1 MALQLVHITDKGEV
15 RSSNQDSFC
24 ARISSFG
31 QETVALLVVCDGVGG
46 LQSGELAST
55 GAVRCFED
63 WFEQQLP
70 QIMGSELTETTVF
83 LSWHQMLENL
93 HNTLCEYAERS
104 AMQFGTTVSA
114 LLISSDR
121 LYWVQVGDSRIYL
134 DDGTGTEQLTKDQ
147 TLAMREVE
155 AGRLSPEAMQTDQRK
170 NILLQCLGYGKME
183 PVFQSRPR
191 PQRGAVALCSD
202 GFCHYLEE
210 KQIRRLLTETETR
223 EQLWQQMQK
232 TVEYCRAHGETDN
245 ITALVLKW
253 DGQEQKRSDS
263 AEWIEVWARL
273 SGEAAPE
280 EYDRELG
287 GIL

>member
-1 MALQLVHITDKGEV
+1 MALQLVHITDKGDV

-31 QETVALLVVCDGVGG
+31 QETVALLAVCDGVGG
-46 LQSGELAST
+46 LQAGELAST

-70 QIMGSELTETTVF
+70 QIMQSGLTDTMVF
-83 LSWHQMLENL
+83 LSWHQILENL
-93 HNTLCEYAERS
+93 HNALCEYAERS

-134 DDGTGTEQLTKDQ
+134 DDGAGTEQLTKDQ

-183 PVFQSRPR
+183 PVFQSGPP
-191 PQRGAVALCSD
+191 PQRGAVVLCSD
-202 GFCHYLEE
+202 GFCHYLAE
-210 KQIRRLLTETETR
+210 KQIHRLLTETETR